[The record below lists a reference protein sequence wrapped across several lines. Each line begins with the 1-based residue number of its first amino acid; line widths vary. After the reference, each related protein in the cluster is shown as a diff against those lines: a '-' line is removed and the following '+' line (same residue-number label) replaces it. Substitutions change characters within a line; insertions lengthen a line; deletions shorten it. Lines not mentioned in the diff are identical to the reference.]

1 MKKKDWLGLLGV
13 VCLSIVSTSPV
24 VHAAEIVTAEKPDSI
39 LNIAKGFG
47 SARLKQT
54 NSGVPYI
61 SGRVDGTRYVIY
73 FYGCDDNGKK
83 CDSIM
88 FGSAWVGVKVPLK
101 EINEWNKSKKYAQ
114 AFLDDDGDPNIN
126 MHVNLDH
133 GVTVENL
140 EDTFNIWTILLKM
153 FKKQVIEA

>member
-1 MKKKDWLGLLGV
+1 
-13 VCLSIVSTSPV
+13 
-24 VHAAEIVTAEKPDSI
+24 
-39 LNIAKGFG
+39 
-47 SARLKQT
+47 
-54 NSGVPYI
+54 
-61 SGRVDGTRYVIY
+61 
-73 FYGCDDNGKK
+73 
-83 CDSIM
+83 M

-153 FKKQVIEA
+153 FKKQVIKA